1 MDYKLLFEVSVYRK
15 DRISSDMV
23 DKENYISTENMLPNR
38 GGVEIATTVASV
50 CKLGN
55 V

>member
-23 DKENYISTENMLPNR
+23 DKENYISRQIMSELSCWN
-38 GGVEIATTVASV
+38 
-50 CKLGN
+50 K
-55 V
+55 

>member
-23 DKENYISTENMLPNR
+23 EKTIYQPKICFPI
-38 GGVEIATTVASV
+38 VVV
-50 CKLGN
+50 
-55 V
+55 